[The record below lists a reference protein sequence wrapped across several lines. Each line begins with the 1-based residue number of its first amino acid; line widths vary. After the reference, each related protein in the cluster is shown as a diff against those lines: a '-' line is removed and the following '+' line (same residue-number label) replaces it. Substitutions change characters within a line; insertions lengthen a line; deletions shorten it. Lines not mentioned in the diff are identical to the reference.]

1 MATNDRLSRPAR
13 WAVGFAIW
21 TALGCFSVGQA
32 ALYLSNAHSPIHWG
46 SLFVG
51 RLTDWYSLAIFTPL
65 LFWLARRFP
74 ADQPPR
80 SRNILVLAAASVP
93 IVVLKY
99 AILVQT
105 MHLISADNA
114 GMTVRTAL
122 MRNLIVEV
130 LCTWAIIGVIHAI
143 LFYRRLKTREIEAAR
158 LAKDLAEAR
167 LEALTLQLQP
177 HFLFNTLNS
186 VVTLIGKDAAAA
198 EEMLIS
204 LGDMLHRALDERP
217 VVSLASEVSL
227 LHKYLDIMRRR
238 FAQQLDVRVD
248 VAADVEGVMV
258 PRFMLQPIVEN
269 SLEHGIARREG
280 AGTVE
285 VRARRDGDSLVISV
299 YDDGPGLPAL
309 DDVRG
314 NGIGLR
320 NTERRLAAMYGT
332 RGSLVLGRA
341 ALGGTAVTITIP
353 VS

>member
-1 MATNDRLSRPAR
+1 
-13 WAVGFAIW
+13 
-21 TALGCFSVGQA
+21 
-32 ALYLSNAHSPIHWG
+32 
-46 SLFVG
+46 
-51 RLTDWYSLAIFTPL
+51 
-65 LFWLARRFP
+65 
-74 ADQPPR
+74 
-80 SRNILVLAAASVP
+80 
-93 IVVLKY
+93 
-99 AILVQT
+99 
-105 MHLISADNA
+105 
-114 GMTVRTAL
+114 
-122 MRNLIVEV
+122 
-130 LCTWAIIGVIHAI
+130 
-143 LFYRRLKTREIEAAR
+143 
-158 LAKDLAEAR
+158 
-167 LEALTLQLQP
+167 
-177 HFLFNTLNS
+177 
-186 VVTLIGKDAAAA
+186 
-198 EEMLIS
+198 
-204 LGDMLHRALDERP
+204 
-217 VVSLASEVSL
+217 
-227 LHKYLDIMRRR
+227 MRRR